1 LQFLSFKPELSKNAT
16 EGRAGLSDRMKQT
29 NGTEEDGVSL
39 QENLPIFL
47 FLSVA
52 SMALFSFVAVAV
64 WSSER
69 RREREAYYRSE
80 TLRKIAETQGAG
92 GSSAIEYLRE
102 SEKIAARRRREGLKL
117 GGLVT
122 FAVGISLMIFIG
134 AVGRN
139 DPDPAYLVGLIP
151 LLIGTALL
159 GYAYFLA
166 PKE

>member
-1 LQFLSFKPELSKNAT
+1 MDVNQAL
-16 EGRAGLSDRMKQT
+16 
-29 NGTEEDGVSL
+29 
-39 QENLPIFL
+39 LPMFL
-47 FLSVA
+47 FLGVA
-52 SMALFSFVAVAV
+52 SVALFSFVTVAV
-64 WSSER
+64 WSQER

-80 TLRKIAETQGAG
+80 TVKKIAETQSVG

-102 SEKIAARRRREGLKL
+102 FEKSATRRRREGLKL

-122 FAVGISLMIFIG
+122 VAVGISMMIFIG
-134 AVGRN
+134 AVARH

-151 LLIGTALL
+151 LAIGLALL